1 MIAGLDHVAVPI
13 AKVEDMLAFYEALG
27 FGVRR
32 GGRLHSIHFGD
43 NRINFHAPELWND
56 QRFTLRGPSARP
68 GCGDFCFVWQGTV
81 ESIARRLR
89 DLKIEI
95 IEGPAPREGGRNGG
109 KMTGTSVYVR
119 DPDGNLLEFMAYGG
133 ASAGTSECDAG
144 GGSTTGGRGGAG
156 GGVGAARTR
165 RAAPALGRYP

>member
-1 MIAGLDHVAVPI
+1 MIAAFDHVAVPI
-13 AKVEDMLAFYEALG
+13 ANVEDMLAFYGALG

-56 QRFTLRGPSARP
+56 ERFTLRGPSARP

-81 ESIARRLR
+81 ESIVTRLR

-95 IEGPAPREGGRNGG
+95 IEGPAPREGGRSGG
-109 KMTGTSVYVR
+109 KVTGTSVYVR

-133 ASAGTSECDAG
+133 
-144 GGSTTGGRGGAG
+144 
-156 GGVGAARTR
+156 
-165 RAAPALGRYP
+165 RYP